1 MAFVVADRV
10 KVTVSAP
17 GSTQSITLGSAVT
30 GFQNFSVIGNGNTTY
45 YTIADQSGS
54 NWEVGVGTY
63 TSSGTLLSR
72 DTVLANSAGTTSRIN
87 FSSGTQDVFVTY
99 PAGRSIYGGAG
110 GAIVV
115 NQTTVNESY
124 TIGSGTNGISVGP
137 ITIASGKSVTV
148 SGNQKWFVA
157 GTSSTGGGGGPA
169 YATYTFTGDGSTT
182 SFDTTVT
189 GLTVNNILAIEN
201 GITQV
206 PTTDYTISG
215 TSVVFT
221 TAPASGVAIQIRVLG
236 GATGSGSGLNAVVAA
251 LIFS

>member
-30 GFQNFSVIGNGNTTY
+30 GFQNFSVIGDGNTTY
-45 YTIADQSGS
+45 YTIADQSGN

-137 ITIASGKSVTV
+137 ITIAAGKSVTV
-148 SGNQKWFVA
+148 SGSQKWFVA
-157 GTSSTGGGGGPA
+157 STSSSGGVIG
-169 YATYTFTGDGSTT
+169 
-182 SFDTTVT
+182 
-189 GLTVNNILAIEN
+189 
-201 GITQV
+201 
-206 PTTDYTISG
+206 
-215 TSVVFT
+215 
-221 TAPASGVAIQIRVLG
+221 
-236 GATGSGSGLNAVVAA
+236 GLNSVVAA
-251 LIFS
+251 MIFS

>member
-17 GSTQSITLGSAVT
+17 GTATPITLGAAVT
-30 GFQNFSVIGNGNTTY
+30 GFQNFNVIGDGNSTF
-45 YTIADQSGS
+45 YTIADQSGN
-54 NWEVGVGTY
+54 NWEVGIGTF
-63 TSSGTLLSR
+63 TLSGTTLTR
-72 DTVLANSAGTTSRIN
+72 TTVLSNSAGTTSRIN

-236 GATGSGSGLNAVVAA
+236 GATGSGSGLNSVVAA